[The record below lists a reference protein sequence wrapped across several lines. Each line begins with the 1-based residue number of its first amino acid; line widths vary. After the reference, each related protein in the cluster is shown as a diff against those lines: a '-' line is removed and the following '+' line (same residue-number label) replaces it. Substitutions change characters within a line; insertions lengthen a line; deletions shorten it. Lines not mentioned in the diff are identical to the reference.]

1 MSRKSLVIFALIFA
15 FAVTLGS
22 AQALATRGGKKA
34 TPAATTTTSSL
45 VLVLIDSRDGAAHWG
60 QHITFDVT
68 SSARYSFVRVDCYQA
83 TVWVYEQSTGFYV
96 GWPLDQRT
104 FTLRSS
110 VWTGGAADCTALLY
124 STDADGSNFQSLA
137 TTGFHVAP

>member
-1 MSRKSLVIFALIFA
+1 MFGKRLVILALIFA

-22 AQALATRGGKKA
+22 AQALATKGGKKA
-34 TPAATTTTSSL
+34 TPAIATAASSL
-45 VLVLIDSRDGAAHWG
+45 VLVLLDSTDGLAHWG
-60 QHITFDVT
+60 QHITFGVT
-68 SSARYSFVRVDCYQA
+68 SSARYSFVRVDCYQG

-104 FTLRSS
+104 FTLRSG
-110 VWTGGAADCTALLY
+110 VWTGGAADCAALLY

-137 TTGFHVAP
+137 TTSFHASQ

>member
-68 SSARYSFVRVDCYQA
+68 SSARYSFVRVDCYQNG
-83 TVWVYEQSTGFYV
+83 VWVYEQSNGLYV
-96 GWPLDQRT
+96 GWLWT
-104 FTLRSS
+104 KNFTLAST
-110 VWTGGAADCTALLY
+110 VWSGGAADCTALLY
-124 STDADGSNFQSLA
+124 STNADGSNFQSLA
-137 TTGFHVAP
+137 TTTFHVAP